1 MAPDTFFSIFVVI
14 SLVQPE
20 NDLGTFHAEYGAKKV
35 NTMPLQKAIL
45 GDKKEHAQG
54 G

>member
-14 SLVQPE
+14 SRVQPE
-20 NDLGTFHAEYGAKKV
+20 KDLGTFRAEYMAKKV
-35 NTMPLQKAIL
+35 NIMPLQKAIL
-45 GDKKEHAQG
+45 GDKRELAQG